1 MRMDFNIVSLKEEH
15 REQVVSMMRDFYSSP
30 AVLSN
35 GSEEIFEADVSACVG
50 DNPFI
55 EGFVFEKKEASGES
69 VLMGYAMLSKGFSTE
84 SGKNRIWI
92 EDLYICEKFR
102 GFGIGKRF
110 LNFVDEKYENCVVR
124 LDVEEENEKAVE
136 LYKKCGFEVIPYMEM
151 IKNS

>member
-1 MRMDFNIVSLKEEH
+1 MDFNIIYIREEH
-15 REQVVSMMRDFYSSP
+15 REEVVSMMRVFYSSP

-35 GSEEIFEADVSACVG
+35 GSEEIFTSDINECIG
-50 DNPFI
+50 DNPYI
-55 EGFVFEKKEASGES
+55 EGYVFEKKDDSGKAA
-69 VLMGYAMLSKGFSTE
+69 LMGYAMLSKGFSTE

-92 EDLYICEKFR
+92 EDLFIKEEYRGLGVGKKF
-102 GFGIGKRF
+102 
-110 LNFVDEKYENCVVR
+110 LDYVSNKYEKCVIR

>member
-1 MRMDFNIVSLKEEH
+1 MDFNIVYMREEH
-15 REQVVSMMRDFYSSP
+15 REEVVSMMRVFYSSP

-35 GSEEIFEADVSACVG
+35 GSEEIFTSDINECIG
-50 DNPFI
+50 DNPYI
-55 EGFVFEKKEASGES
+55 EGYVFEKNDDLGKAA
-69 VLMGYAMLSKGFSTE
+69 LMGYAMLSKGFSTE

-92 EDLYICEKFR
+92 EDLFIKEEYRGLGVGKKF
-102 GFGIGKRF
+102 
-110 LNFVDEKYENCVVR
+110 LDFVSNKYEKCVIR

>member
-1 MRMDFNIVSLKEEH
+1 MDFNIIYIREEH
-15 REQVVSMMRDFYSSP
+15 REEVVSMMRVFYSSP

-35 GSEEIFEADVSACVG
+35 GSEEIFTSDINECIG
-50 DNPFI
+50 ENPYI
-55 EGFVFEKKEASGES
+55 EGYVFEKNDDSGKAA
-69 VLMGYAMLSKGFSTE
+69 LMGYAMLSKGFSTE

-92 EDLYICEKFR
+92 EDLFIKEEYRGLGVGKKF
-102 GFGIGKRF
+102 
-110 LNFVDEKYENCVVR
+110 LDFVSNKYEKCVIR

>member
-1 MRMDFNIVSLKEEH
+1 MDFNIIYIREEH
-15 REQVVSMMRDFYSSP
+15 REEVFSMMRDFYSSP

-35 GSEEIFEADVSACVG
+35 GSEEIFTSDINECIG
-50 DNPFI
+50 ENPYI
-55 EGFVFEKKEASGES
+55 EGYDFEKNDASEKG
-69 VLMGYAMLSKGFSTE
+69 VLLGYAMLSKGFSTE

-92 EDLYICEKFR
+92 EDLFIKEEYR
-102 GFGIGKRF
+102 GFGVGKKF
-110 LNFVDEKYENCVVR
+110 LDFVSNKYESCVIR

>member
-1 MRMDFNIVSLKEEH
+1 MDFNIVYMREEH
-15 REQVVSMMRDFYSSP
+15 REEVVSMMRVFYSSP

-35 GSEEIFEADVSACVG
+35 GSEEIFTFDINECIG
-50 DNPFI
+50 DNPYI
-55 EGFVFEKKEASGES
+55 EGYVFEKNDDSGKAA
-69 VLMGYAMLSKGFSTE
+69 LMGYAMLSKGFSTE

-92 EDLYICEKFR
+92 EDLFIKEEYRGLGVGKKF
-102 GFGIGKRF
+102 
-110 LNFVDEKYENCVVR
+110 LDFVSNKYEKCVIR

>member
-1 MRMDFNIVSLKEEH
+1 MDFNIVYIRVELREE
-15 REQVVSMMRDFYSSP
+15 VVSMMRVFYSSP

-35 GSEEIFEADVSACVG
+35 GSEEIFTSDINECIG
-50 DNPFI
+50 ENPSI
-55 EGFVFEKKEASGES
+55 EGYVFEKNDDSGKAA
-69 VLMGYAMLSKGFSTE
+69 LMGYAMLSKGFSTE

-92 EDLYICEKFR
+92 EDLFIKEEYRGLGVGKKF
-102 GFGIGKRF
+102 
-110 LNFVDEKYENCVVR
+110 LDYVSNKYEKCVIR